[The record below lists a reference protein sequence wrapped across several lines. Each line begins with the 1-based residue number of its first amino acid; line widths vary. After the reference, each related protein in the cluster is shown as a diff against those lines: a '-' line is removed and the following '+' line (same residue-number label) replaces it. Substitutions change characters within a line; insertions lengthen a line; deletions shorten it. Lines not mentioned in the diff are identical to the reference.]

1 MNYIGIIS
9 IMSKETIE
17 YGLGMVLV
25 GVVGTII
32 MPFFGIIIG
41 SVRLVALI
49 IDVVVFP
56 YNCMTAYHEKFERNK
71 SLSEAL
77 KKMKEDLE
85 SNKDN

>member
-1 MNYIGIIS
+1 MGIIS

-25 GVVGTII
+25 GIVGIII

-41 SVRLVALI
+41 SVRLVALV

>member
-56 YNCMTAYHEKFERNK
+56 YNCMTAYHNKFERNK